1 MSQTASSQVL
11 FIADNLLNPFDKC
24 LFFAFFLFFRR
35 PMPSPDSTA
44 TNNSF
49 FSSSSSKSKD
59 DMETGRT
66 AHTSKANFK
75 PSSSNEVLSYATM
88 PRGGDKKDLDFQR
101 WRNVE
106 ENNNENA
113 FSSYKG
119 LFIKKK
125 SSQSRMT
132 LAIFVKGN
140 IKKIHVS

>member
-1 MSQTASSQVL
+1 
-11 FIADNLLNPFDKC
+11 
-24 LFFAFFLFFRR
+24 
-35 PMPSPDSTA
+35 MPSPDSTA

-66 AHTSKANFK
+66 AHTIKANFK

-119 LFIKKK
+119 LFIKKNHHK
-125 SSQSRMT
+125 
-132 LAIFVKGN
+132 VDW
-140 IKKIHVS
+140 H

>member
-1 MSQTASSQVL
+1 
-11 FIADNLLNPFDKC
+11 
-24 LFFAFFLFFRR
+24 
-35 PMPSPDSTA
+35 
-44 TNNSF
+44 
-49 FSSSSSKSKD
+49 
-59 DMETGRT
+59 
-66 AHTSKANFK
+66 
-75 PSSSNEVLSYATM
+75 M

-140 IKKIHVS
+140 IKKNSCQLIVMDCKMCFDGNSEKL

>member
-59 DMETGRT
+59 DMGTGRT
-66 AHTSKANFK
+66 AHNSKANFK

-119 LFIKKK
+119 LFIKKNHHK
-125 SSQSRMT
+125 
-132 LAIFVKGN
+132 VE
-140 IKKIHVS
+140 

>member
-1 MSQTASSQVL
+1 
-11 FIADNLLNPFDKC
+11 
-24 LFFAFFLFFRR
+24 
-35 PMPSPDSTA
+35 MPSPDSTA

-66 AHTSKANFK
+66 AHNIKANFK

-119 LFIKKK
+119 LFIKKIITK
-125 SSQSRMT
+125 
-132 LAIFVKGN
+132 
-140 IKKIHVS
+140 